1 MISPLLQ
8 VHDLSKAYGEHQVLK
23 NISFSLFPSSIYALM
38 GTSGIGKTTILRI
51 LMGLEKADQ
60 GHFFW
65 NGIPWDPYTSLH
77 KQTAQHNTAPRISA
91 VFQEDRLCESF
102 SPLLNLSMAVP
113 KETPKDVL
121 IQEMMHLLPEE
132 SLERPVSTLSG
143 GMKRRTAILRALLC
157 PFDLLI
163 LDEPFTGLDPQTKE
177 AVIQYMLEKTAGK
190 LVLFTTHQKEELPL
204 LKAVP
209 LHFAAISQ

>member
-1 MISPLLQ
+1 MTSPLLQ
-8 VHDLSKAYGEHQVLK
+8 VHNLSKSYGEHQVLQ
-23 NISFSLFPSSIYALM
+23 NVSFSLFPSSTYALM

-51 LMGLEKADQ
+51 LMGLEQADK
-60 GHFFW
+60 GDFFW
-65 NGIPWDPYTSLH
+65 NGIPWNPHASLH
-77 KQTAQHNTAPRISA
+77 RKNSQNNESPRISA

-102 SPLLNLSMAVP
+102 SPLVNLSMAIPKDTP
-113 KETPKDVL
+113 KEFL
-121 IQEMMHLLPEE
+121 IKEMTHLLPEE
-132 SLERPVSTLSG
+132 SIHRPVSTLSG

-163 LDEPFTGLDPQTKE
+163 LDEPFTGLDLQTKE
-177 AVIQYMLEKTAGK
+177 LVIQYLLEKTAGK

-209 LHFAAISQ
+209 LHFTTLSQ